1 MMKSVV
7 KFLVVLDN
15 ELEESFEMYMLEFAE
30 YLFSKKLIEE
40 KDTPQF
46 FSLEEVPLYLIEYD
60 YGDCEWRIGVLFG
73 TYEHSYQIEVG
84 LESDNYEINIEDDY
98 LEKLKISV
106 KDYIKT
112 RFPCKKIYWLF
123 DSESENFA
131 SKLYPKIF
139 KVENLIRE
147 IIVTVLSKK
156 FGSHWWN
163 LVDDKI
169 RKKYD
174 ARIGEY
180 KRMVEHFK
188 DIDGSLLSI
197 DTGDLIKILEMKI
210 KIWEDTKE
218 NREELRNLL
227 VEPNLKIK
235 DLTDK
240 IENQQKTKHDYWND
254 IFVQLLQEG
263 FIEKI
268 KDFEN
273 YRNHIAHNKYIDKM
287 SYKRILELITDIENK
302 LNIAKSKIPQ
312 IIPSKEEITDD
323 KFKQI
328 DVVLNND
335 WE

>member
-1 MMKSVV
+1 MKSVV
-7 KFLVVLDN
+7 KFLAVRDN
-15 ELEESFEMYMLEFAE
+15 ELEESFEMYMLEFVE

-40 KDTPQF
+40 KDLSQF
-46 FSLEEVPLYLIEYD
+46 FSLEDVPLYLIEYD

-112 RFPCKKIYWLF
+112 RFSCKKIYWLF

-156 FGSHWWN
+156 FGTYWWE
-163 LVDDKI
+163 LMDEKI
-169 RKKYD
+169 QAKYNN
-174 ARIGEY
+174 RIGKY
-180 KRMVEHFK
+180 KEMVEHFK
-188 DIDGSLLSI
+188 DIDGNLLSI
-197 DTGDLIKILEMKI
+197 DTGDLIKILEMQI

-218 NREELRNLL
+218 NRAELRKLL
-227 VEPNLKIK
+227 VEPNLKIER
-235 DLTDK
+235 LTDK
-240 IENQQKTKHDYWND
+240 IKDQQITKHDYWND
-254 IFVQLLQEG
+254 IFVRLLQEG

-273 YRNHIAHNKYIDKM
+273 YRNHIAHNKYIDKET
-287 SYKRILELITDIENK
+287 YKKILKLVTDVEEK

>member
-1 MMKSVV
+1 MKSVV
-7 KFLVVLDN
+7 KFLAVRDN

-40 KDTPQF
+40 KYPQQF
-46 FSLEEVPLYLIEYD
+46 FSLEDVPLYLIEYD

-106 KDYIKT
+106 KDYIKN
-112 RFPCKKIYWLF
+112 RFSCKKIYWLF

-156 FGSHWWN
+156 FGTYWWE
-163 LVDDKI
+163 LMDEKI
-169 RKKYD
+169 KAKYKN
-174 ARIGEY
+174 RIGKY
-180 KRMVEHFK
+180 KEMVEHFK
-188 DIDGSLLSI
+188 DIDGNLLSI
-197 DTGDLIKILEMKI
+197 DTGDLIKILEMQI
-210 KIWEDTKE
+210 KIWEDTEE
-218 NREELRNLL
+218 NREELRKLL
-227 VEPNLKIK
+227 EKPNLKIK
-235 DLTDK
+235 KLADK
-240 IENQQKTKHDYWND
+240 IKDQQITKHDYWND
-254 IFVQLLQEG
+254 IFVNILQEG
-263 FIEKI
+263 VIEKI

-273 YRNHIAHNKYIDKM
+273 YRNHIAHNKYIDKET
-287 SYKRILELITDIENK
+287 YKKILKLVTDVEKKLI
-302 LNIAKSKIPQ
+302 IAKSKIPQ

-328 DVVLNND
+328 ND

>member
-30 YLFSKKLIEE
+30 YLFSNKLIEK

-46 FSLEEVPLYLIEYD
+46 FSLEDVPLYLIEYD

-123 DSESENFA
+123 DSESENFS

-156 FGSHWWN
+156 FGTDWWE
-163 LVDDKI
+163 LMDEKIKDKY
-169 RKKYD
+169 KN
-174 ARIGEY
+174 RIGKY
-180 KRMVEHFK
+180 KEMVEHFK
-188 DIDGSLLSI
+188 DIDGNLLSI
-197 DTGDLIKILEMKI
+197 DTGDLIKILEMQI
-210 KIWEDTKE
+210 KIWEDTEE
-218 NREELRNLL
+218 NREELRKLL
-227 VEPNLKIK
+227 EKPNLKIK
-235 DLTDK
+235 KLADK
-240 IENQQKTKHDYWND
+240 IKDQQITKHDYWND

-273 YRNHIAHNKYIDKM
+273 YRNHIAHNKYIDKET
-287 SYKRILELITDIENK
+287 YKKILELVTDVENE

-312 IIPSKEEITDD
+312 IIPSKEERMAD

-328 DVVLNND
+328 AVVLNND

>member
-1 MMKSVV
+1 MKSVV
-7 KFLVVLDN
+7 KFLAVRDN

-46 FSLEEVPLYLIEYD
+46 FSLEDVPLYLIEYEYD
-60 YGDCEWRIGVLFG
+60 HCKWKIGVVFG
-73 TYEHSYQIEVG
+73 TYEHSYQIEVV
-84 LESDNYEINIEDDY
+84 LESESYEINIEDDY

-106 KDYIKT
+106 KEYIKKK
-112 RFPCKKIYWLF
+112 FSCKEIYWLF
-123 DSESENFA
+123 DSESERFA
-131 SKLYPKIF
+131 SKLYSEIF
-139 KVENLIRE
+139 KVENLVRE
-147 IIVTVLSKK
+147 IIVTTLNKK

-197 DTGDLIKILEMKI
+197 DTGDLI

>member
-1 MMKSVV
+1 M
-7 KFLVVLDN
+7 
-15 ELEESFEMYMLEFAE
+15 
-30 YLFSKKLIEE
+30 IEE
-40 KDTPQF
+40 KDPSQF
-46 FSLEEVPLYLIEYD
+46 FSLEDVPLYLIEYN

-84 LESDNYEINIEDDY
+84 LESDSYEINIEDDY

-112 RFPCKKIYWLF
+112 KFSCKEIYWLF
-123 DSESENFA
+123 DSEAENFA
-131 SKLYPKIF
+131 SKLYSEIF
-139 KVENLIRE
+139 KVENLVRE
-147 IIVTVLSKK
+147 IIVTTLNKK
-156 FGSHWWN
+156 FGSHWWD

-180 KRMVEHFK
+180 RKMVEHFK

-197 DTGDLIKILEMKI
+197 DIGDLIKILEMKI

-227 VEPNLKIK
+227 VEANLEIK
-235 DLTDK
+235 KLTDK
-240 IENQQKTKHDYWND
+240 IENQQITKHDYWND

-302 LNIAKSKIPQ
+302 LNIAKRRIPQ
-312 IIPSKEEITDD
+312 IIPSKEEIIDD

-328 DVVLNND
+328 DVVINND
-335 WE
+335 GE

>member
-1 MMKSVV
+1 MKSVI
-7 KFLVVLDN
+7 KFLAVLDS
-15 ELEESFEMYMLEFAE
+15 ELEESFEMYMLDFAE

-40 KDTPQF
+40 KDPSQF
-46 FSLEEVPLYLIEYD
+46 FSLEDVPLYLIEYN

-84 LESDNYEINIEDDY
+84 LESDSYEINIEDDY

-112 RFPCKKIYWLF
+112 KFSCKEIYWLF
-123 DSESENFA
+123 DSEAENFA
-131 SKLYPKIF
+131 SKLYSEIF
-139 KVENLIRE
+139 KVENLVRE
-147 IIVTVLSKK
+147 IIVTTLNKK
-156 FGSHWWN
+156 FGSHWWD

-180 KRMVEHFK
+180 RKMVEHFK

-197 DTGDLIKILEMKI
+197 DIGDLIKILEMKI

-227 VEPNLKIK
+227 VEANLEIK
-235 DLTDK
+235 KLTDK
-240 IENQQKTKHDYWND
+240 IENQQITKHDYWND

-302 LNIAKSKIPQ
+302 LNIAKRRIPQ
-312 IIPSKEEITDD
+312 IIPSKEEIIDD

-328 DVVLNND
+328 DVVINND
-335 WE
+335 GE

>member
-1 MMKSVV
+1 MKSVI
-7 KFLVVLDN
+7 KFLAVLDS
-15 ELEESFEMYMLEFAE
+15 ELEESFEMYMLDFAE

-40 KDTPQF
+40 KDPSQF
-46 FSLEEVPLYLIEYD
+46 FSLEDVPLYLIEYN

-84 LESDNYEINIEDDY
+84 LESDSYEINIEDDY

-112 RFPCKKIYWLF
+112 KFSCKEIYWLF
-123 DSESENFA
+123 DSEAENFA
-131 SKLYPKIF
+131 SKLYSEIF
-139 KVENLIRE
+139 KVENLVRE
-147 IIVTVLSKK
+147 IIVTTLNKK
-156 FGSHWWN
+156 FGSHWWD

-180 KRMVEHFK
+180 RKMVEHFK

-197 DTGDLIKILEMKI
+197 DIGDLIKILEMKI

-227 VEPNLKIK
+227 VEANLEIK
-235 DLTDK
+235 KLTDK
-240 IENQQKTKHDYWND
+240 IENQQITKHDYWND

-287 SYKRILELITDIENK
+287 SYKRILELITYIENK
-302 LNIAKSKIPQ
+302 LNIAKRRIPQ
-312 IIPSKEEITDD
+312 IIPSKEEIIDD

-328 DVVLNND
+328 DVVINND
-335 WE
+335 GE

>member
-1 MMKSVV
+1 MKSVI
-7 KFLVVLDN
+7 KFLAVLDS
-15 ELEESFEMYMLEFAE
+15 ELEESFEMYMLDFAE
-30 YLFSKKLIEE
+30 YLFSKKLIEK
-40 KDTPQF
+40 KDPSQF
-46 FSLEEVPLYLIEYD
+46 FSLEDVPLYLIEYN

-84 LESDNYEINIEDDY
+84 LESDSYEINIEDDY

-112 RFPCKKIYWLF
+112 KFSCKEIYWLF
-123 DSESENFA
+123 DSEAENFA
-131 SKLYPKIF
+131 SKLYSEIF
-139 KVENLIRE
+139 KVENLVRE
-147 IIVTVLSKK
+147 IIVTTLNKK
-156 FGSHWWN
+156 FGSHWWD

-180 KRMVEHFK
+180 RKMVEHFK

-197 DTGDLIKILEMKI
+197 DIGDLIKILEMKI

-227 VEPNLKIK
+227 VDANLENKK
-235 DLTDK
+235 LTDK
-240 IENQQKTKHDYWND
+240 IENQQITKHDYWND

-302 LNIAKSKIPQ
+302 LNIAKRRIPQ
-312 IIPSKEEITDD
+312 IIPSKEEIIDD

-328 DVVLNND
+328 DVVINND
-335 WE
+335 GE

>member
-1 MMKSVV
+1 MKSVV
-7 KFLVVLDN
+7 KFLAVRDN
-15 ELEESFEMYMLEFAE
+15 ELEESFEMYMLEFSE

-40 KDTPQF
+40 KDPPQF
-46 FSLEEVPLYLIEYD
+46 FSLEDVQLYLIEYD
-60 YGDCEWRIGVLFG
+60 YGDCEWRIGVLIG

-112 RFPCKKIYWLF
+112 KFSCEKIYWLF

-156 FGSHWWN
+156 FGTSWWE
-163 LVDDKI
+163 LVDEKI
-169 RKKYD
+169 KVKYNN
-174 ARIGEY
+174 RIGKY
-180 KRMVEHFK
+180 KEMVEHFK
-188 DIDGSLLSI
+188 DIDGNLLSI
-197 DTGDLIKILEMKI
+197 DTGDLIKILEMQI
-210 KIWEDTKE
+210 KIWEDTEE
-218 NREELRNLL
+218 NIEELRKLL
-227 VEPNLKIK
+227 EKPNLKIEK
-235 DLTDK
+235 LADK
-240 IENQQKTKHDYWND
+240 IKDQQITKHDYWND
-254 IFVQLLQEG
+254 IFVNVLQEG

-273 YRNHIAHNKYIDKM
+273 YRNHIAHNKYIDRET
-287 SYKRILELITDIENK
+287 YKKILELVTDVEKK
-302 LNIAKSKIPQ
+302 LIIAKSKIPQ
-312 IIPSKEEITDD
+312 IIPSKEEIMDD

-328 DVVLNND
+328 AVVLNND

>member
-1 MMKSVV
+1 MKSVV
-7 KFLVVLDN
+7 KFLAVRDN

-40 KDTPQF
+40 KVPPQF
-46 FSLEEVPLYLIEYD
+46 FSLEDVPLYLIEYD

-156 FGSHWWN
+156 FGTSWWK
-163 LVDDKI
+163 LMDEKI
-169 RKKYD
+169 KVKYKN
-174 ARIGEY
+174 RIGKY
-180 KRMVEHFK
+180 KEMVEHFK
-188 DIDGSLLSI
+188 DIDGNLLSI
-197 DTGDLIKILEMKI
+197 DTGDLIKILEMQI
-210 KIWEDTKE
+210 KIWEDTEE
-218 NREELRNLL
+218 NRKELRKLL
-227 VEPNLKIK
+227 EKPNLKIEK
-235 DLTDK
+235 LADK
-240 IENQQKTKHDYWND
+240 IKDQQIIKHDYWND
-254 IFVQLLQEG
+254 IFVNVLQEG

-273 YRNHIAHNKYIDKM
+273 YRNHIAHNKYIDKET
-287 SYKRILELITDIENK
+287 YKKILELVTDVENE

-312 IIPSKEEITDD
+312 IIPSKEEIMDD

-328 DVVLNND
+328 AVVLNND
-335 WE
+335 

>member
-1 MMKSVV
+1 MKSVI
-7 KFLVVLDN
+7 KFLAILDS
-15 ELEESFEMYMLEFAE
+15 ELEESFEMYMLDFAE

-40 KDTPQF
+40 KDPSQF
-46 FSLEEVPLYLIEYD
+46 FSLEDVPLYLIEYN

-84 LESDNYEINIEDDY
+84 LESDSYEINIEDDY

-112 RFPCKKIYWLF
+112 KFSCKEIYWLF
-123 DSESENFA
+123 DSEAENFA
-131 SKLYPKIF
+131 SKLYSEIF
-139 KVENLIRE
+139 KVENLVRE
-147 IIVTVLSKK
+147 IIVTTLNKK
-156 FGSHWWN
+156 FGSHWWD

-180 KRMVEHFK
+180 RKMVEHFK

-197 DTGDLIKILEMKI
+197 DIGDLIKILEMKI

-227 VEPNLKIK
+227 VEANLEIK
-235 DLTDK
+235 KLTDK
-240 IENQQKTKHDYWND
+240 IENQQITKHDYWND

-302 LNIAKSKIPQ
+302 LNIAKRRIPQ
-312 IIPSKEEITDD
+312 IIPSKEEIIDD

-328 DVVLNND
+328 DVVINND
-335 WE
+335 GE